1 MRDHQDVTCWHQHGH
16 PSFSRLFS
24 PHTMAGGR
32 MSSGSRGCQKRNCAR
47 AALRVPVAAETG
59 GSARSALYVLAG
71 SVSQA
76 KTQRGEF
83 ANRGGRVS
91 PVPAHPGVE
100 HKLQF
105 FSVCAQKRGS
115 VAQCGAAPR
124 CRWLVPRAGT
134 TSAREN
140 FRRCADGH
148 VLLPAPVHAKNR
160 AAGADRSLGVDW
172 CPEQSVN

>member
-47 AALRVPVAAETG
+47 AALRVPVAAQTG

-105 FSVCAQKRGS
+105 FSVCAQKRAEAWHS
-115 VAQCGAAPR
+115 VAQPLAAVGWFPERELLLRAKTFGVALTGTCCCPLQFTRKTERLAQTGRLVWTGA
-124 CRWLVPRAGT
+124 
-134 TSAREN
+134 SN
-140 FRRCADGH
+140 
-148 VLLPAPVHAKNR
+148 NR
-160 AAGADRSLGVDW
+160 
-172 CPEQSVN
+172 